1 LFIQVT
7 ITEEELNANIWG
19 VIDAK
24 KTMTASEYVRGM
36 DMKILLLYAYQ
47 ILGCLVLENREYLCA
62 VASSMIHSLLR
73 VKAWGS
79 RLEN

>member
-1 LFIQVT
+1 MFIQAT
-7 ITEEELNANIWG
+7 TMEELNANIWG

-24 KTMTASEYVRGM
+24 KTMTASEYVREM
-36 DMKILLLYAYQ
+36 DIKILLLYAYQ
-47 ILGCLVLENREYLCA
+47 ILECLVLNNRELCA

-73 VKAWGS
+73 VRAWGS